1 MKKAC
6 VIGWIILLC
15 SATSLGSDTLRL
27 QAVRANWDTMLNAPT
42 DAIRIKKTGEVA
54 LQLSDLIKQGMRPGQ
69 ILKTGSKYSHL
80 SSKDSSVQVISWSVP
95 LLTGSF
101 FYGGLILTQKN
112 GNLQTFIL
120 TDSKE
125 TLSRPEAVQTTAA
138 QWFGAVY
145 YQLIEFQHKKNDYIV
160 LLGWD
165 GGKYPVARKLIEILR
180 FTPAGEPVLG
190 AQIFS
195 DNRNFRK
202 IFEYQRDAYL
212 LLKYEK
218 QTIYQRVWYR
228 RKPVPRQRYVIVFNR
243 LARESGVA
251 APVPVL
257 NISDAYLWRDGKLYL
272 QKDIDARNPAGKDET
287 APRPQPA
294 QGLIPRE

>member
-6 VIGWIILLC
+6 VIGWIILIW
-15 SATSLGSDTLRL
+15 SATSMGADTLL
-27 QAVRANWDTMLNAPT
+27 LKAFRANWDTMLNAPT
-42 DAIRIKKTGEVA
+42 DAARINKTGEVA
-54 LQLSDLIKQGMRPGQ
+54 LLLSDLLKQGLRPNQ
-69 ILKTGSKYSHL
+69 ILKAGSKYSHL
-80 SSKDSSVQVISWSVP
+80 STKDSSVQVISWSVP

-112 GNLQTFIL
+112 RNLQTFML
-120 TDSKE
+120 TDAKE
-125 TLSRPEAVQTTAA
+125 TLSRPEAVQTSAA

-145 YQLIEFQHKKNDYIV
+145 YQLIEYRHKKQDYII

-165 GGKYPVARKLIEILR
+165 GGKYPVARKLIEILT
-180 FTPAGEPVLG
+180 FSPAGEPVLG

-202 IFEYQRDAYL
+202 IFEYQRDAYFP
-212 LLKYEK
+212 LKYEK

-228 RKPVPRQRYVIVFNR
+228 RKPVPRQQYVIVFNR
-243 LARESGVA
+243 LAREPGVA

-257 NISDAYLWRDGKLYL
+257 NIADAYLWRDGKLYL
-272 QKDIDARNPAGKDET
+272 QKDIDARNPAGKDES